1 MTKETQLAAS
11 AIPTLSDI
19 RAAAKV
25 LEGQIAH
32 TPFLHSRTLSAIT
45 GAEVHIKFENLQFTA
60 SFKER
65 GALNKLMSLTAEER
79 VRGVVAMSAGNHAQG
94 VAYHAQRLKI
104 PATIVMPEST
114 PFIKAQQTQG
124 FGAEVILKGKSI
136 AEAAEIADEVR
147 LERNLTFVHPYDDP
161 KIIAGQGTI
170 GIEIAGSGVAL
181 DAVVV
186 PIGGGGLIS
195 GIAIAL
201 DALMPQTEV
210 IGVEAELFPAMRAV
224 LRGVEAHCGG
234 TTIAEGIAVSR
245 MGEITTAACRKF
257 GIDVILASETMI
269 ERAIFLYLTIEKT
282 VAEGAGAAPLAALLT
297 ERERFKGKRVGLI
310 LAGGNIDPRLLSSVI
325 MRELIRDGR
334 IFKIAIDVEDLPGQ
348 LSRVAG
354 AIGKAGGSILEVQH
368 SRFALDISAKHT
380 VLELLIEAR
389 DARHSD
395 AICEALE
402 GDGLRVRRLS

>member
-1 MTKETQLAAS
+1 MTKEKQSPGLAV
-11 AIPTLSDI
+11 PTLDDV

-25 LEGQIAH
+25 LEGQIVK
-32 TPFLHSRTLSAIT
+32 TPFLYSRTLSAIT

-65 GALNKLMSLTAEER
+65 GALNKLMSLSSEER
-79 VRGVVAMSAGNHAQG
+79 ARGVVAMSAGNHAQG

-104 PATIVMPEST
+104 PATIVMPEQT
-114 PFIKAQQTQG
+114 PFVKAQQTQS
-124 FGAEVILKGKSI
+124 FGAEVILKGKSV
-136 AEAAEIADEVR
+136 AEAAEIAGEIQRV
-147 LERNLTFVHPYDDP
+147 RNLTLVHPYDDP

-170 GIEIAGSGVAL
+170 GIEIAESGVDL
-181 DAVVV
+181 DAVIV

-201 DALMPQTEV
+201 SALKPKTQV
-210 IGVEAELFPAMRAV
+210 IGVEAELFPAMRAA
-224 LRGVEAHCGG
+224 LRGEEAHCGG

-257 GIDVILASETMI
+257 HVDVILASEPLI
-269 ERAIFLYLTIEKT
+269 ERAIYLYLTIEKT
-282 VAEGAGAAPLAALLT
+282 VAEGAGAAALAALLA
-297 ERERFKGKRVGLI
+297 EPARFKGKRVGLI
-310 LAGGNIDPRLLSSVI
+310 LAGGNIDPRLLASVI

-334 IFKIAIDVEDLPGQ
+334 IFKIGVEIEDLPGQ

-368 SRFALDISAKHT
+368 SRFTLDISAKHT
-380 VLELLIEAR
+380 FLEVLIEAR
-389 DARHSD
+389 DARHGD
-395 AICEALE
+395 EICQAIESE
-402 GDGLRVRRLS
+402 GLRVRHIN